1 MSMYKL
7 HQGCVDENV
16 NVKNHIGLLLAA
28 VLMQARI
35 DCDIVNSD
43 RDYYSRPGKRKP
55 NDELLLSYDSLSWF
69 INEPGIIE
77 VFCESWQSE
86 IQAQAVRE
94 ELRRAL
100 A

>member
-1 MSMYKL
+1 MEMHKL

-16 NVKNHIGLLLAA
+16 NVKNHVGLLLAA

-43 RDYYSRPGKRKP
+43 RDYYCRKGKRKP
-55 NDELLLSYDSLSWF
+55 NEEMDLSYDSLSWF

-77 VFCESWQSE
+77 VFCESWQNK

>member
-1 MSMYKL
+1 MHKL

-16 NVKNHIGLLLAA
+16 NVKNHVGLLLAA

-43 RDYYSRPGKRKP
+43 RDYYGRPGKRKP
-55 NDELLLSYDSLSWF
+55 NEEMLLSYDSLAWF

-77 VFCESWQSE
+77 AFASWQDE
-86 IQAQAVRE
+86 IQPEAIRE
-94 ELRRAL
+94 DLRRAL
-100 A
+100 G

>member
-1 MSMYKL
+1 MSMHKL
-7 HQGCVDENV
+7 HQGCCMDIV
-16 NVKNHIGLLLAA
+16 NVKNPVGLLLAA

-43 RDYYSRPGKRKP
+43 RDYYSQPGKRKP

-69 INEPGIIE
+69 INEPGILE
-77 VFCESWQSE
+77 VFVESWQKD

-94 ELRRAL
+94 ELMRAL
-100 A
+100 G